1 MRAVHVSSIFA
12 IALAACGSG
21 PPQAAP
27 RAAPIAAPM
36 AAPASVAVPAVDAS
50 APAPAAARQLAADA
64 TIATPSGATFLAP
77 QGFWITEASDR
88 IALEDPDRALTVT
101 LIELGEPD
109 AAKAIA
115 AAWQRVEPGFAR
127 VPLEPDQPPP
137 TGGWDRVTRVDYETP
152 ADEHRAVSAVARR
165 WGGTTYVA
173 LLDGE
178 AAAVARRDAQIRTA
192 LGTFTPKGMHEES
205 FAGRSPRLIDDAR
218 AAEIDAFV
226 VQALARL
233 AVPGAAVAVIEG
245 GKVVYER
252 TFGVRELG
260 KPAKVTPR
268 TLFLIASITK
278 PMTTM
283 MEAALVDAGT
293 FAWDTPITKLLPAF
307 ALGDLEVTQKVAM
320 WHTSCA
326 CTGMPRQDLEDIF
339 EYGDVTPELRIASMK
354 TMKPTTG
361 FGETFQYSNLMVA
374 AGGFAAAHA
383 YAPGKPL
390 GAAYDAAMRAMIFA
404 PIGMTST
411 TLDFRAVARADHA
424 SPHARAID
432 GDVRVLPLAIERDV
446 LPIAPAGAVWTSV
459 HDLERFAMT
468 ELGGGMSPGGVRVM
482 SAAGMRERRT
492 MRVRSD
498 EEGGYGL
505 GLGVGTFHG
514 LPTIGHD
521 GGAFGFGTMMFLL
534 PEQNIAILV
543 LTNVRNGG
551 AWQQLPFNEAVQRKI
566 VEEIFDGKDR
576 AADLVT
582 YYAKMQRASAA
593 KAAAGVERSPA
604 AAWIAHLA
612 GTYKNASLGTVTI
625 RAAVHGGTFDAGEW
639 RTGFGRRTRPDGITA
654 LVFLDPPFA
663 GSELLVT
670 GDAAHPALTIPY
682 GQETYVFER
691 ATP

>member
-1 MRAVHVSSIFA
+1 MRAVHAPSLFA

-21 PPQAAP
+21 RPQAAP
-27 RAAPIAAPM
+27 TAAL
-36 AAPASVAVPAVDAS
+36 APAVALSVDAS
-50 APAPAAARQLAADA
+50 APATAMARQLADDT
-64 TIATPSGATFLAP
+64 TITTSSGAAFLAP
-77 QGFWITEASDR
+77 RGFWITEAGDR
-88 IALEDPDRALTVT
+88 ITLEDPDRALTVT
-101 LIELGEPD
+101 LVELAEPD
-109 AAKAIA
+109 ALKAITV
-115 AAWQRVEPGFAR
+115 AWQRVEPGFAR
-127 VPLEPDQPPP
+127 APREPDQPPP
-137 TGGWDRVTRVDYETP
+137 TGGWDQVTRVDYETR
-152 ADEHRAVSAVARR
+152 ADERRAVSAMARR
-165 WGGTTYVA
+165 WGATTYVA
-173 LLDGE
+173 LVDGD
-178 AAAVARRDAQIRTA
+178 AAAVARRNAQLKTV
-192 LGTFTPKGMHEES
+192 LGTFAPEGMQEES
-205 FAGRSPRLIDDAR
+205 FAGRAPRLIDDAR
-218 AAEIDAFV
+218 AAELDAFV
-226 VQALARL
+226 AQALARL

-283 MEAALVDAGT
+283 MEAALVDAGV

-307 ALGDLEVTQKVAM
+307 VLGDPDVTPKVAM

-326 CTGMPRQDLEDIF
+326 CTGMPRQDLEFIF
-339 EYGDVTPELRIASMK
+339 EYSDVTPEGRIASMK

-383 YAPGKPL
+383 YASGKAL
-390 GAAYDAAMRAMIFA
+390 GAAYDAAMRAMVFA
-404 PIGMTST
+404 PIGMTAT
-411 TLDFRAVARADHA
+411 TLDFGAVARADHA

-432 GDVRVLPLAIERDV
+432 GDVQVMPLAIERDM
-446 LPIAPAGAVWTSV
+446 LPIAPAGAVWTDV
-459 HDLERFAMT
+459 RDLERFAMT
-468 ELGGGMSPGGVRVM
+468 ELADGISPDGVRVV

-498 EEGGYGL
+498 GEGGYGL
-505 GLGVGTFHG
+505 GLDVGTFHG

-521 GGAFGFGTMMFLL
+521 GGAFGYGTMMFLL
-534 PEQNIAILV
+534 PEQKIAILV

-551 AWQQLPFNEAVQRKI
+551 AWQQLPFNDAVRRKI

-576 AADLVT
+576 ATDLVA
-582 YYAKMQRASAA
+582 YYAKMQRTSSVT
-593 KAAAGVERSPA
+593 AAAGVERAPG

-612 GTYKNASLGTVTI
+612 GVYKNARLGSVTI
-625 RAAVHGGTFDAGEW
+625 RATAHGGIFDAGEW
-639 RTGFGRRTRPDGITA
+639 RLAFGRRTRPDGTAA
-654 LVFLDPPFA
+654 LVYLEPPFA
-663 GSELLVT
+663 GSEVLVT
-670 GDAAHPALTIPY
+670 GDDARPTLTIPY